1 MASVYASY
9 PFLGGGGGVT
19 SLSGLTGAL
28 TLVAGTGITIT
39 PSGSTI
45 TISSTGGTVT
55 SVGLAAPSIF
65 TVSGSPVTSS
75 GTLTLSYSGTALPA
89 ANGGTGLTSPGAP
102 GQVLT
107 SNGTTWQSL
116 SLPASGANTT
126 LSNLVSPTAINQDL
140 VPATNLGE
148 NLGSSLNNWNTLN
161 VFLVTSNSNLDLSA
175 TGNIQMTAPGG
186 ILINNATQFNST
198 TSFFGA
204 ANFENNQIHNVADPT
219 SAQDAM
225 TLRYANNTYVPL
237 SSVGAASGVASL
249 DGSGKVPV
257 GQLPSVVMEYEG
269 AWNPNTNTPA
279 LSDGTGTNGNVYY
292 VTAARATA
300 VSGNTDPSMV
310 NFQIGDLVIYSSSV
324 GKWQLVTPAAGV
336 SSVNGAQGAVT
347 VNAINQLTGD
357 ATAGPAS
364 GSSSAAL
371 TLATVNGSPG
381 TYTLASITVNGKGLV
396 TTASNGTV
404 NLTSQVT
411 GILPV
416 ANGGTGDASFT
427 ANQVVIGGTTS
438 TGALAQVAAGTSGQ
452 VLTSNGSG
460 APTWQA
466 STSTF
471 VAPTVRTFTFGS
483 GTYTTPT
490 SPRAPL
496 YIRVRMVGGGGGG
509 GASGTSAISAASVG
523 GNTTFG
529 TLTAGGGGG
538 GGGPGS
544 GAGGPGGTVT
554 GGNEISVVGGSG
566 GGGGYNTSYMA
577 GGEGGS
583 SALGG
588 AGSGG
593 AAAGAGT
600 SGAANTGGGGGGGAT
615 GAVGLSA
622 NAGGGGGSGGYISST
637 ISSPSATYSYAV
649 GSGGTG
655 GTGTSGYAGG
665 SGGSGYIV
673 VEEYYQ

>member
-1 MASVYASY
+1 
-9 PFLGGGGGVT
+9 
-19 SLSGLTGAL
+19 
-28 TLVAGTGITIT
+28 
-39 PSGSTI
+39 
-45 TISSTGGTVT
+45 
-55 SVGLAAPSIF
+55 
-65 TVSGSPVTSS
+65 
-75 GTLTLSYSGTALPA
+75 
-89 ANGGTGLTSPGAP
+89 
-102 GQVLT
+102 
-107 SNGTTWQSL
+107 
-116 SLPASGANTT
+116 
-126 LSNLVSPTAINQDL
+126 